1 LTDCNEHLVQSG
13 LATPQAGFDG
23 VEVYPGLYAK
33 AAVLALAFARHQ
45 RCPNGNKRTAFILMI
60 AFLAINGY
68 LLEVSEDEATAVFL
82 AVARIALAIVLGG
95 WVISKWVSES
105 E

>member
-1 LTDCNEHLVQSG
+1 
-13 LATPQAGFDG
+13 
-23 VEVYPGLYAK
+23 
-33 AAVLALAFARHQ
+33 
-45 RCPNGNKRTAFILMI
+45 MI

-95 WVISKWVSES
+95 WVISRRVSES